1 MTAAPHWIEKAGDR
15 RLAAMTTQAEYWNSE
30 AGQIWA
36 REAIRLD
43 PMLKPLGALAMAALQ
58 PQMGETVLDIG
69 CGAGAT
75 SRALAA
81 GGANVI
87 GVDVSRPLIEAAR
100 GVGGGPD
107 YVEADASVWRPQTP
121 ADALFSRFGVMFFDD
136 PPAAFANLRACVKPG
151 ARLAFVCWGPMS
163 ENAWA
168 IEPVAAA
175 LPHLTTPPE
184 PPIPGAPGP
193 FAFAAPGRAVE
204 ILSQAGW
211 REALAT
217 AWRGP
222 YQVGATTDE
231 AIEIMLKIGPLGR
244 LLRDQPDAAPKVRAA
259 LDDLIKARAGP
270 NGVAFAASV
279 WIVTARA

>member
-1 MTAAPHWIEKAGDR
+1 MTSQ
-15 RLAAMTTQAEYWNSE
+15 TEYWNSE

-43 PMLKPLGALAMAALQ
+43 PMLAPLGALAMAALE
-58 PQMGETVLDIG
+58 PQAGETVVDIG

-81 GGANVI
+81 HGATVI
-87 GVDVSRPLIEAAR
+87 GVDVSRPLIAAAQSA
-100 GVGGGPD
+100 GGGPN
-107 YVEADASVWRPQTP
+107 YVEADASIWRPAAP

-136 PPAAFANLRACVKPG
+136 PPAAFANLRACLKPG
-151 ARLAFVCWGPMS
+151 GRLAFVCWGPMTD
-163 ENAWA
+163 NAWA
-168 IEPVAAA
+168 VEPVAAA

-184 PPIPGAPGP
+184 PPVPGAPGP
-193 FAFAAPGRAVE
+193 FAFAAPGRATD
-204 ILSQAGW
+204 ILTQAGW
-211 REALAT
+211 RDAKAE

-222 YQVGATTDE
+222 YGVGANTDE

-244 LLRDQPDAAPKVRAA
+244 LLRDQPEAAPKVRRA
-259 LDDLIKARAGP
+259 LADLIADRSGAD
-270 NGVAFAASV
+270 GVSFPASV

>member
-1 MTAAPHWIEKAGDR
+1 MAVPIWPQTAAIR
-15 RLAAMTTQAEYWNSE
+15 IVIVMTTQTEYWNSE

-43 PMLKPLGALAMAALQ
+43 PMLAPLGDLAMAALAAK
-58 PQMGETVLDIG
+58 PGETIIDIG

-81 GGANVI
+81 SGAKVI
-87 GVDVSRPLIEAAR
+87 GVDVSKPLIAAAQAA
-100 GVGGGPD
+100 GGGPH
-107 YVEADASVWRPQTP
+107 YVEADASVWRPPAP

-136 PPAAFANLRACVKPG
+136 PPAAFANLRSCLKPG
-151 ARLAFVCWGPMS
+151 GRLGFVCWGPMM

-168 IEPVAAA
+168 MEPVAAA
-175 LPHLTTPPE
+175 LPHLGAPPE

-204 ILSQAGW
+204 VLAQAGW
-211 REALAT
+211 RDAQAT

-222 YQVGATTDE
+222 YRVGANKDE
-231 AIEIMLKIGPLGR
+231 AFEIMLKIGPLGR
-244 LLRDQPDAAPKVRAA
+244 LLRDQPEAAGKVRVA
-259 LDDLIKARAGP
+259 LADLIAARSSAG
-270 NGVAFAASV
+270 GVSFPAIV